1 LNRLVAVGREVLTG
15 LLLFA
20 AVAVVGLALL
30 ALLFGLGIAA
40 GMDILFYRGVV
51 LSAVAALATALLFA
65 RFVSPRE
72 AVAAAV
78 LAFGLDIAFV
88 VVLPV
93 TIDRSIS
100 VFILATMEA
109 TPERV
114 FTTADVE
121 HAFTVVY
128 VGDMRQIERRM
139 HEQELSGNVGRSDGG
154 YVLTP
159 QGRAFVAFGR
169 RVADLF
175 GADRR
180 LIDAKPPAR

>member
-1 LNRLVAVGREVLTG
+1 LTG
-15 LLLFA
+15 LLVFA

-30 ALLFGLGIAA
+30 SLLFGLGIAA

-51 LSAVAALATALLFA
+51 LCAVAAVATAFLFA
-65 RFVSPRE
+65 RFVTARE

-78 LAFGLDIAFV
+78 LVFGLDIAFV

-93 TIDRSIS
+93 TVDRSIS

-109 TPERV
+109 EPGRV
-114 FTTADVE
+114 FSTAEVE

-128 VGDMRQIERRM
+128 VGDMQQIERRM
-139 HEQELSGNVGRSDGG
+139 HEQERSGNVRRVDGG

-169 RVADLF
+169 RVGDLF